1 VRAQAVHTTLYVEFP
16 VPFGKSYDAWK
27 WRDYSQHLVT
37 KVEDSLYASYFHIQ
51 WRPLVGVVARY
62 SKVRHVLEILE
73 VYDRKA
79 GKLGTEYKA
88 RHILVK
94 TREEAE
100 KLIHEL
106 DKGDFSALAKEKSAD
121 TSASES
127 GGDIGWFSTTQMVQP
142 FADAFSRLNKGSY
155 TEESVQTQFGWQVN
169 VRSRY

>member
-1 VRAQAVHTTLYVEFP
+1 
-16 VPFGKSYDAWK
+16 
-27 WRDYSQHLVT
+27 
-37 KVEDSLYASYFHIQ
+37 
-51 WRPLVGVVARY
+51 VARY

-100 KLIHEL
+100 ELIHEL

-121 TSASES
+121 TTASES

-142 FADAFSRLNKGSY
+142 FADAFTRLNKGSY